1 MKRIAL
7 LFLACLITSCAQR
20 AVLTDYDPNV
30 NFKSIQSVIIAGQAH
45 EDKPPQA
52 QVIDLV
58 SAYLTRHNIT
68 ITDESAAEARLSVT
82 AYIEQRPNDQTMT
95 IGVGAGNMNR
105 NSSISVGTSVN
116 VPIGDDLIDWQVIQI
131 DLIQH
136 NQVIWTAS
144 DSAKLRI
151 RDGKGRLDVQQKMVE
166 RLLAEFPLIASEV
179 SDE

>member
-52 QVIDLV
+52 PVIDLV
-58 SAYLTRHNIT
+58 SAYLTRQNIT